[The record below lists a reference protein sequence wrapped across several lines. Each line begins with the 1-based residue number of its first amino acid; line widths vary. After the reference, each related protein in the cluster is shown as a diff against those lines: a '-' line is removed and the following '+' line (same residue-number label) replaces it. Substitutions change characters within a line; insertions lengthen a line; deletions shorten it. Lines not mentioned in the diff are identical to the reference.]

1 MSAGATFSDLA
12 PRVVSGLLM
21 AGVGAAA
28 LVTGSFA
35 FDLLLIIAASVMHW
49 ELARLANPL
58 SRQAPWFAAVFTAFF
73 AILVFYSQSPIWMV
87 IYFALHSFFQAQFFY
102 ALKRASVLTS
112 LAILL
117 AVVLLHWL
125 RSDYGFHTVL
135 WLICV
140 VVLTDIGGYFGGRL
154 VGGPKLAPR
163 FSPKKTWSGAL
174 TGWILSFALTVVF
187 VSFEWISGPYIL
199 LGLFALFISVT
210 SQVSDICE
218 SALKRAFDAKDSSQL
233 IPGHGGVMD
242 RFDGLTGATIACSL
256 CLLMTNI
263 V

>member
-73 AILVFYSQSPIWMV
+73 AILIFYSQSPIWMV

-163 FSPKKTWSGAL
+163 FSPKKTWSGTIISFL
-174 TGWILSFALTVVF
+174 ISFALLLF
-187 VSFEWISGPYIL
+187 FNFNFLFSILISSSFFLGDLFFSYFKRSINIKDFSNIL
-199 LGLFALFISVT
+199 M
-210 SQVSDICE
+210 
-218 SALKRAFDAKDSSQL
+218 
-233 IPGHGGVMD
+233 GHGGFLD
-242 RFDGLTGATIACSL
+242 RFDSIFFATF
-256 CLLMTNI
+256 LLNFYI
-263 V
+263 VYII